1 MTREEAILISAY
13 TGYMLLPTGHF
24 DEVHKACEEAV
35 GRPIFTHELAFS
47 FVQEEIR
54 TALRPRIFALVMDTF
69 KEGADDAR
77 NQT

>member
-24 DEVHKACEEAV
+24 DEVHKACEDAV
-35 GRPIFTHELAFS
+35 GRPILTHEFAFP

-54 TALRPRIFALVMDTF
+54 TALRPRIFGMIMDTF
-69 KEGADDAR
+69 GEEAD
-77 NQT
+77 NG